1 MKTIG
6 TDGKTYQINL
16 SKNERETED
25 ENRSSL
31 HLRARKILK
40 SKFPYVQIYEEVT
53 LTGCRG
59 VGATLVA
66 DFLIPSMNILVE
78 VHGAQHYEFTK
89 FYHKTEANFDIH
101 KKNDAI
107 KEEWAKNNNIKYIVL
122 PYNETKRWGAIIDG
136 CVG

>member
-1 MKTIG
+1 MKAIG
-6 TDGKTYQINL
+6 TDGKIYQINL
-16 SKNERETED
+16 SKNERETDD

-40 SKFPYVQIYEEVT
+40 SKFPYAQIYEEVT

-78 VHGAQHYEFTK
+78 VHGAQH
-89 FYHKTEANFDIH
+89 
-101 KKNDAI
+101 
-107 KEEWAKNNNIKYIVL
+107 
-122 PYNETKRWGAIIDG
+122 
-136 CVG
+136 